1 MNVIKRPPE
10 AMATSIE
17 RLGALQKYR
26 GMLKRVGLTLF
37 PLVLATGFFTAGTCA
52 GYSCN
57 TFPKVGEH
65 WFYGSNHFFSSD
77 KYAFW

>member
-1 MNVIKRPPE
+1 
-10 AMATSIE
+10 
-17 RLGALQKYR
+17 
-26 GMLKRVGLTLF
+26 MLKRVGLTMF
-37 PLVLATGFFTAGTCA
+37 PLVLATGFMTAGTCA

-65 WFYGSNHFFSSD
+65 WFYGSNHFFSSE